1 MSNVNVYES
10 EFCNEI
16 VARVK
21 YNEKLDYW
29 DGRNRGNGGLGK
41 HKGITKLKDGRFVI
55 IIGSQKQG
63 SKDYAYIVSK
73 EEALQ
78 EILKSDKLE
87 LLEDKKFA
95 ELKTLYEKLCE
106 LEEIDEAETTAE

>member
-1 MSNVNVYES
+1 M
-10 EFCNEI
+10 
-16 VARVK
+16 
-21 YNEKLDYW
+21 
-29 DGRNRGNGGLGK
+29 
-41 HKGITKLKDGRFVI
+41 HKGITRLKDGRFVI

>member
-1 MSNVNVYES
+1 MLPNCVDNM
-10 EFCNEI
+10 
-16 VARVK
+16 
-21 YNEKLDYW
+21 
-29 DGRNRGNGGLGK
+29 GGS
-41 HKGITKLKDGRFVI
+41 T
-55 IIGSQKQG
+55 
-63 SKDYAYIVSK
+63 
-73 EEALQ
+73 Q